1 MTKSLCVDCK
11 FAKWDRTPSGAIHRE
26 GRGACTWQK
35 IFAIAASGIT
45 FDHHTKPNEIRAL
58 RGAVAV
64 RGGLIWRRG
73 SNAVTT
79 CVMFEPQER
88 KT

>member
-35 IFAIAASGIT
+35 IFAIAASCIT
-45 FDHHTKPNEIRAL
+45 FDYRTSPSVRAL

-64 RGGLIWRRG
+64 QGGLILRRG
-73 SNAVTT
+73 PSAVTN
-79 CVMFEPQER
+79 CVVFEPQER

>member
-1 MTKSLCVDCK
+1 MTKSRCVGCK

-26 GRGACTWQK
+26 GRGECTWQK
-35 IFAIAASGIT
+35 LFFTAASSIT
-45 FDHHTKPNEIRAL
+45 FDYHTVPNMIRAV
-58 RGAVAV
+58 RGAVVV

-73 SNAVTT
+73 SNAVTN
-79 CVMFEPQER
+79 CVVFEPQER